1 MTNLTKYQPR
11 NNDELTIIEQRP
23 NRIAKLDAKDAYRD
37 VLNTIS
43 SLFPLYGID
52 GDVIFYS
59 SVAKEIIQ
67 TFGQISS
74 KEIEIAFRLFSAES
88 LELDDDIKFY
98 GKVNMHTIGK
108 ILNAY
113 MVFRRRIIAAHDS
126 EQEAMRINADM
137 EERARQTKEDIYNNF
152 PQMIKDFK
160 GTCYDDLPLYWF
172 DIATNLGLINYEEG
186 EKAILWEK
194 AKAAALE
201 EQPEAMDL
209 MTIRSHKRKL
219 EQGNTSRAVVIAKKM
234 VMWRKLF
241 NKEIG

>member
-11 NNDELTIIEQRP
+11 NNDELTIIEQRA
-23 NRIAKLDAKDAYRD
+23 NRIANIEPKDAYRD

-43 SLFPLYGID
+43 SIFPLYGID
-52 GDVIFYS
+52 GDVTFYS

-98 GKVNMHTIGK
+98 GKINMHTIGK

-126 EQEAMRINADM
+126 EQEAMRLNADL
-137 EERARQTKEDIYNNF
+137 EERAKKTKQDIYTNF
-152 PQMIKDFK
+152 PQMVKEFK
-160 GTCYDDLPLYWF
+160 GKTYDDLPLYWF

-186 EKAILWEK
+186 EKAIIWEK
-194 AKAAALE
+194 AKAVALE
-201 EQPEAMDL
+201 EPPEALDL
-209 MTIRSHKRKL
+209 ISIRSHKRL
-219 EQGNTSRAVVIAKKM
+219 IEQGNTSRAVVIAKKM
-234 VMWRKLF
+234 VMWRKLYDR
-241 NKEIG
+241 EIG